1 MCLLSGGGF
10 GPVVE
15 VDYEA
20 AGAVCLGGELLEV
33 CAYEGC
39 CFGCGVG
46 EAEGD
51 VGVHP
56 DCDARFGVG
65 TLGQGEG
72 EVLAA
77 AELGRGDD
85 LDVVQEAIVDDG
97 VAVAVVKVSHGP
109 YQSDGGRAQGVT
121 GLSHETAVPL
131 TYRRARQGLLRHKNV
146 RTPGG
151 GCSSDGDARD
161 LHRDAC
167 GFVGVC
173 GSQMISDVA
182 GNSGGGAAVG
192 GDSGRYGRSLVRGA

>member
-131 TYRRARQGLLRHKNV
+131 TYEEHDRACSVTKMFGPRAEGVPQMVMLAICTVMRADLSGCADRR
-146 RTPGG
+146 
-151 GCSSDGDARD
+151 
-161 LHRDAC
+161 
-167 GFVGVC
+167 
-173 GSQMISDVA
+173 
-182 GNSGGGAAVG
+182 
-192 GDSGRYGRSLVRGA
+192 